1 MLIRFLVNMFYM
13 KYVDTF
19 FNKLVDINT
28 SISDDTLS
36 PISISIEKIVCLVN
50 DIFMFSFLL
59 SFIIDL

>member
-36 PISISIEKIVCLVN
+36 PIIISIEKIVCLVN

>member
-1 MLIRFLVNMFYM
+1 MFYM

-36 PISISIEKIVCLVN
+36 PISISIEKNSVPCE
-50 DIFMFSFLL
+50 
-59 SFIIDL
+59 

>member
-1 MLIRFLVNMFYM
+1 M